1 LADHGSKEAETTYV
15 RASETEIQALYE
27 RYGQVL
33 YARCMSI
40 LKNPE
45 DAGDAVQDTFAK
57 VITRWESFQGES
69 SPLTWMYSIATNLC
83 LNRLR
88 NRKGRA
94 QKREQHKEMLVGDGT
109 SAPGAGAWEVSDTV
123 RTLLADEDP
132 QTQAIV
138 VHLFFD
144 DMTREA
150 TAKAVGLSVPTLRKR
165 LRAFME
171 RARVHME
178 SGAIPMAAIGSLIVL
193 ILVLQ

>member
-1 LADHGSKEAETTYV
+1 MADHGSKYAETLYV
-15 RASETEIQALYE
+15 AASETEIRALYE
-27 RYGQVL
+27 RYAQVL

-57 VITRWESFQGES
+57 VITRWESFQGQS

-94 QKREQHKEMLVGDGT
+94 QKRELHKELLIGDGS
-109 SAPGAGAWEVSDTV
+109 SAPGAAAWEVSDTV

-150 TAKAVGLSVPTLRKR
+150 TAQAVGVSVPTLRKR
-165 LRAFME
+165 LRSFME

-178 SGAIPMAAIGSLIVL
+178 SGGIPMAAIGGLIIL